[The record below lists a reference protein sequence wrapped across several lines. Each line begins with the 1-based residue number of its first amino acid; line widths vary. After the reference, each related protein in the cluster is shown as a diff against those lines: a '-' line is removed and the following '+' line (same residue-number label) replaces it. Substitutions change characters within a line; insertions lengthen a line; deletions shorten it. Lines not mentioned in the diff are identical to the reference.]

1 MDFRPAAIIA
11 EYNPFH
17 NGHEYHIKK
26 TRELGATHIAVI
38 MSGNFVQRG
47 DCACFSSYTRAE
59 AALKCGADLVIQLPL
74 PWAMAPAER
83 FAMGAVSLA
92 DSLGCIDMLS
102 FGSENGNIDQ
112 ISKAAELSESE
123 SIRELL
129 RTNLSKGM
137 SYPSAYHSAMEMS
150 SPDISELFSSPNDTL
165 GLEYIRA
172 INKIKSTITPVCI
185 KRQGD
190 QHDGSAPAD
199 RFASASFIRKILQ
212 TGNYVKYI
220 PKSCRQNLM
229 DQIASQKAP
238 FDISRLE
245 TAMLYK
251 LRSMSVED
259 IAELPDISEGL
270 ENRIYNAVRNSTN
283 IDELI
288 SNIKSKRYTHARIR
302 RILLYALLGI
312 KKHHCEGLPPYI
324 RILGINKNGRELLK
338 QPRLPVVSR
347 ISDMSK
353 LSEQA
358 REIFDLELYSS
369 DIFALAAPKPL
380 ECGSEARH
388 RLTIV

>member
-1 MDFRPAAIIA
+1 MNFRPAAIIA

-59 AALKCGADLVIQLPL
+59 AALKCGADLVVQLPL
-74 PWAMAPAER
+74 PWALAPAER
-83 FAMGAVSLA
+83 FACGAVSLA
-92 DSLGCIDMLS
+92 DSLGCVDMLS
-102 FGSENGNIDQ
+102 FGSESGNIHQ
-112 ISKAAELSESE
+112 LCKAAKLSESDAV
-123 SIRELL
+123 RELL
-129 RTNLSKGM
+129 HSNLSKGM

-150 SPDISELFSSPNDTL
+150 SPDMSELFSNPNDTL

-172 INKIKSTITPVCI
+172 LNTLKSTITPVCI

-190 QHDGSAPAD
+190 RHDGTNPEDS
-199 RFASASFIRKILQ
+199 FASASFIRKKLQ
-212 TGNYVKYI
+212 QGEFCKYI
-220 PKSCRQNLM
+220 PKCCQQNLI
-229 DQIASQKAP
+229 DEITSQKAP
-238 FDISRLE
+238 FDISKLE

-251 LRSMSVED
+251 LRSMSPED
-259 IAELPDISEGL
+259 IAALPDVSEGL
-270 ENRIYNAVRNSTN
+270 ENRIYNAVRNSLN
-283 IDELI
+283 IDQLI
-288 SNIKSKRYTHARIR
+288 AEIKTKRYTHARIR
-302 RILLYALLGI
+302 RIMLYALLGI
-312 KKHHCEGLPPYI
+312 KRGHCEGLPPYI
-324 RILGINKNGRELLK
+324 RVLAINKTGRELLK

-353 LSEQA
+353 LSESA
-358 REIFDLELYSS
+358 REILNLELYSS

-380 ECGSEARH
+380 ECGLEARH